1 MSDERARLRPWHPER
16 DAAAVL
22 AAFTA
27 SADLH
32 RQAPPIETLADAR
45 DHLAAIAGDAL
56 AIELGGE
63 AVGCVMA
70 SDRDARH
77 GTAWLSYWLAPG
89 ARGRGLASRAL
100 DTRSRQ
106 LFAEGLHRLE
116 LGARAN
122 NPASIA
128 VAERA
133 GYVREGVERERLRYV
148 DDRGEAR
155 RFDVVRLARLA
166 TDPAPALEPI

>member
-1 MSDERARLRPWHPER
+1 MPRLRPWSPER

-22 AAFTA
+22 AAFEA

-32 RQAPPIETLADAR
+32 RQAPPIRTLDEAR
-45 DHLAAIAGDAL
+45 EHLATIADEAL
-56 AIELGGE
+56 AIDVDGT

-70 SDRDARH
+70 ASRDPRH
-77 GTAWLSYWLAPG
+77 GTAWLSYWLAPA
-89 ARGRGLASRAL
+89 ARGQGLAARAL
-100 DTRSRQ
+100 DSLSRV
-106 LFAEGLHRLE
+106 LFDDGLHRLE

-133 GYVREGVERERLRYV
+133 GYLREGLERQRLRYL
-148 DDRGEAR
+148 DDRGREE
-155 RFDVVRLARLA
+155 RFDAVRLARLA
-166 TDPAPALEPI
+166 TDPAPDVAPLEIS

>member
-1 MSDERARLRPWHPER
+1 MPRLRPWSPER

-22 AAFTA
+22 AAFEA

-32 RQAPPIETLADAR
+32 RQAPPIRTLADAR
-45 DHLAAIAGDAL
+45 DHLAAIADESL
-56 AIELGGE
+56 AIDVDGT

-70 SDRDARH
+70 GSRDAQH
-77 GTAWLSYWLAPG
+77 GTAWLSYWLAPA
-89 ARGRGLASRAL
+89 ARGRGLAARAL
-100 DTRSRQ
+100 DTLSRQ
-106 LFAEGLHRLE
+106 LFADGLHRLE

-133 GYVREGVERERLRYV
+133 GYLREGVERERLHYPSEH
-148 DDRGEAR
+148 GAGA

-166 TDPAPALEPI
+166 TDPAPDLAPLEIT

>member
-1 MSDERARLRPWHPER
+1 MSRLRVWHPER

-22 AAFTA
+22 AAFAA

-32 RQAPPIETLADAR
+32 RQAPPLATLGDAQR
-45 DHLAAIAGDAL
+45 YLEVIAEEAL
-56 AIELGGE
+56 AIDVDGE

-70 SDRDARH
+70 ADRDARH
-77 GTAWLSYWLAPG
+77 GTAWMSYWLAPA
-89 ARGRGLASRAL
+89 ARGAGLASRAL
-100 DTRSRQ
+100 DTLSRQ
-106 LFAEGLHRLE
+106 LFADGLHRLE

-133 GYVREGVERERLRYV
+133 GYVHEGVERERLRYV
-148 DDRGEAR
+148 DDGGRPE

-166 TDPAPALEPI
+166 SDPAPRLDPLENA

>member
-1 MSDERARLRPWHPER
+1 MPRLRPWSPER

-22 AAFTA
+22 AAFEA

-32 RQAPPIETLADAR
+32 RQAPPIRSLADAR
-45 DHLAAIAGDAL
+45 DHLATIADEAL
-56 AIELGGE
+56 AIDVDGV

-70 SDRDARH
+70 GSRDARH
-77 GTAWLSYWLAPG
+77 GTAWLSYWLAPA
-89 ARGRGLASRAL
+89 ARGQGLAARAL
-100 DTRSRQ
+100 DTLSRE
-106 LFAEGLHRLE
+106 LFADGLHRLE
-116 LGARAN
+116 LGARVD

-133 GYVREGVERERLRYV
+133 GYLREGVERERLRYR
-148 DDRGEAR
+148 DAQGRDE

-166 TDPAPALEPI
+166 TDAAPDLAPLEIA

>member
-1 MSDERARLRPWHPER
+1 MSRLRPWDPER

-22 AAFTA
+22 AAFLG
-27 SADLH
+27 SPDLH
-32 RQAPPIETLADAR
+32 RQAPPIATLADSR
-45 DHLAAIAGDAL
+45 GYLDSIAAEAL
-56 AIELGGE
+56 AIDVDGE

-70 SDRDARH
+70 AERDPHH
-77 GTAWLSYWLAPG
+77 GTAWMSYWLAPA

-100 DTRSRQ
+100 DALSRR
-106 LFAEGLHRLE
+106 LFADGLHRLG

-148 DDRGEAR
+148 DSDGTAT
-155 RFDVVRLARLA
+155 RFDVVRFARLA
-166 TDPAPALEPI
+166 TDPAPALEPLEGA

>member
-1 MSDERARLRPWHPER
+1 MPRLRPWNPER

-22 AAFTA
+22 AAFEA

-32 RQAPPIETLADAR
+32 RQAPPIRSLADAR
-45 DHLAAIAGDAL
+45 DHLTAIADEAL
-56 AIELGGE
+56 AIDVDGE

-70 SDRDARH
+70 GSRDARH
-77 GTAWLSYWLAPG
+77 GTAWLSYWLAPA
-89 ARGRGLASRAL
+89 ARGRGLAARAL
-100 DTRSRQ
+100 DALSRR
-106 LFAEGLHRLE
+106 LFADGLHRLE

-133 GYVREGVERERLRYV
+133 GYLREGVERDRLRYR
-148 DDRGEAR
+148 DEHGADA

-166 TDPAPALEPI
+166 TDPAPDLAPLVIA

>member
-1 MSDERARLRPWHPER
+1 MPRLRPWSPER

-22 AAFTA
+22 AAFEA
-27 SADLH
+27 SPDLH
-32 RQAPPIETLADAR
+32 RQAPPIRTLAEAR
-45 DHLAAIAGDAL
+45 DHLTAIVDDAL
-56 AIELGGE
+56 AIDVHGT

-70 SDRDARH
+70 GARERLH
-77 GTAWLSYWLAPG
+77 GTAWMSYWLAPA
-89 ARGRGLASRAL
+89 ARGQGLAARAL
-100 DTRSRQ
+100 DTLSRA
-106 LFAEGLHRLE
+106 LFADGLHRLE

-133 GYVREGVERERLRYV
+133 GYLREGVERERLRYV
-148 DDRGEAR
+148 DEHGRDR

-166 TDPAPALEPI
+166 TDPSPGLAPLELA

>member
-1 MSDERARLRPWHPER
+1 VPRLRPWSPER

-22 AAFTA
+22 AAFEA

-32 RQAPPIETLADAR
+32 RQAPPIRSLADAR
-45 DHLAAIAGDAL
+45 DHLATIADEAL
-56 AIELGGE
+56 VIDVDGT

-70 SDRDARH
+70 SSRDARH
-77 GTAWLSYWLAPG
+77 GTAWLSYWLAPA
-89 ARGRGLASRAL
+89 ARGQGLAARAL
-100 DTRSRQ
+100 DTLSRE
-106 LFAEGLHRLE
+106 LFADGLHRLE
-116 LGARAN
+116 LGARVD

-133 GYVREGVERERLRYV
+133 GYLREGVERERLRYR
-148 DDRGEAR
+148 DAQGRDE

-166 TDPAPALEPI
+166 TDAAPDLAPLEIA

>member
-1 MSDERARLRPWHPER
+1 MPRLRPWSPER

-22 AAFTA
+22 AAFEA

-32 RQAPPIETLADAR
+32 RQAPPIRTLADAR
-45 DHLAAIAGDAL
+45 EHLAAIAAEAL
-56 AIELGGE
+56 AIDVDGT

-70 SDRDARH
+70 GSRDPRH
-77 GTAWLSYWLAPG
+77 STAWLSYWLAPS
-89 ARGRGLASRAL
+89 ARGRGLAARALDSMSRAL
-100 DTRSRQ
+100 
-106 LFAEGLHRLE
+106 FADGLHRLE

-133 GYVREGVERERLRYV
+133 GYLREGVERERLRYA
-148 DDRGEAR
+148 DEQGRDE

-166 TDPAPALEPI
+166 TDPAPDLAPLELA

>member
-1 MSDERARLRPWHPER
+1 VPRLRPLSPER

-22 AAFTA
+22 AAFEA

-32 RQAPPIETLADAR
+32 RQAPPIRTLAEAR
-45 DHLAAIAGDAL
+45 DHLTAIADEAL
-56 AIELGGE
+56 AIDIDGT

-70 SDRDARH
+70 GSRDARH
-77 GTAWLSYWLAPG
+77 GTAWMSYWLAPA
-89 ARGRGLASRAL
+89 ARGQGLAARAL
-100 DTRSRQ
+100 DSLSRT
-106 LFAEGLHRLE
+106 LFADGLHRLE

-133 GYVREGVERERLRYV
+133 GYLREGVERERLHYV
-148 DDRGEAR
+148 DEHGRGE

-166 TDPAPALEPI
+166 TDPSPDLAPLELA

>member
-1 MSDERARLRPWHPER
+1 MPRLRPWSPER

-22 AAFTA
+22 AAFEA

-32 RQAPPIETLADAR
+32 RQAPPIRTLADAR
-45 DHLAAIAGDAL
+45 DHLAAIAG
-56 AIELGGE
+56 
-63 AVGCVMA
+63 
-70 SDRDARH
+70 SRDPRH
-77 GTAWLSYWLAPG
+77 GTAWLSYWLAPA
-89 ARGRGLASRAL
+89 ARGQGLAAR
-100 DTRSRQ
+100 
-106 LFAEGLHRLE
+106 E

-133 GYVREGVERERLRYV
+133 GYLREGVERERLRYP
-148 DDRGEAR
+148 DEHGRDE

-166 TDPAPALEPI
+166 TDPAPALPPMELA

>member
-1 MSDERARLRPWHPER
+1 MSRLRSWSPER
-16 DAAAVL
+16 DATAVL
-22 AAFTA
+22 AAFEA

-32 RQAPPIETLADAR
+32 RQAPPIRTLDDAR
-45 DHLAAIAGDAL
+45 TYLASIADEAL
-56 AIELGGE
+56 AIDVDGT

-70 SDRDARH
+70 GQRDARH
-77 GTAWLSYWLAPG
+77 GTAWLTYWLAPA
-89 ARGRGLASRAL
+89 ARGQGLAARALDALSRAL
-100 DTRSRQ
+100 
-106 LFAEGLHRLE
+106 FADGLHRLE

-133 GYVREGVERERLRYV
+133 GYLREGVERQRLRYV
-148 DDRGEAR
+148 DEHGRAE

-166 TDPAPALEPI
+166 TDPAPDLARLELA

>member
-1 MSDERARLRPWHPER
+1 MHSLRPWDPER

-22 AAFTA
+22 AAFDA

-32 RQAPPIETLADAR
+32 RQAPPLETLADAH
-45 DHLAAIAGDAL
+45 DYLTAIADVAL
-56 AIELGGE
+56 AIDAGGE

-70 SDRDARH
+70 AERDARH
-77 GTAWLSYWLAPG
+77 GTAWMSYWLAPA
-89 ARGRGLASRAL
+89 ARGAGLASRAL
-100 DTRSRQ
+100 DTLSLR

-133 GYVREGVERERLRYV
+133 GYLREGVERDRLRYV
-148 DDRGEAR
+148 DEHGTGE

-166 TDPAPALEPI
+166 TDPAAGLAPL